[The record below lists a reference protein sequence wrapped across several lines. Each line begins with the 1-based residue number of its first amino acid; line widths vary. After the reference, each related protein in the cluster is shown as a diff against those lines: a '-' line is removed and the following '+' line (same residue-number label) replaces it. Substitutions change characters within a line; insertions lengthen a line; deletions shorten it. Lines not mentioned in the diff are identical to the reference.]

1 MHDKKIIIFPGAHKT
16 ATSLLQA
23 TMENLRPRLEET
35 GLSIAKR
42 QTYYKSGM
50 RNLFL
55 SADLQ
60 NSISENEWFSMAET
74 VLGADWA
81 SKDIVISIE
90 NMFGEA
96 YPTPYPSASTCI
108 KALQRFF
115 PEHKIE
121 MSFYVRRQDSFFES
135 LYIQSVHRGSVED
148 AEAFSKAFKNLTID
162 WLQVL
167 QPVMDLIGPENVT
180 VLPFEAIKF
189 GPRKYVLNFFR
200 KFTDIDRKEILNAYE
215 RVEESNISLSEL
227 GIRVAQ
233 AGFSELETP
242 KERRLL
248 TKTLQREFGADKFP
262 RYRIPPEIRDRIV
275 SANKKANARLVAS
288 GLIPNEFKASY
299 LFE

>member
-1 MHDKKIIIFPGAHKT
+1 MRDKKIIIFPGAHKT

-23 TMENLRPRLEET
+23 TMENLRPRLEDT

-60 NSISENEWFSMAET
+60 DSISENEWLAMAET

-96 YPTPYPSASTCI
+96 YPSPYPSAATCI

-115 PEHKIE
+115 PEHKID
-121 MSFYVRRQDSFFES
+121 MTFYVRRQDSFFES

-148 AEAFSKAFKNLTID
+148 AEAFSKAFKKLTID
-162 WLQVL
+162 WLKVL
-167 QPVMDLIGPENVT
+167 QPAMDLIGPENVT
-180 VLPFEAIKF
+180 VLPFETIKF

-215 RVEESNISLSEL
+215 RVEESNMSLSDL

-275 SANKKANARLVAS
+275 SANTKANTRLVAS
-288 GLIPNEFKASY
+288 GLIPAELKATY
-299 LFE
+299 LFK